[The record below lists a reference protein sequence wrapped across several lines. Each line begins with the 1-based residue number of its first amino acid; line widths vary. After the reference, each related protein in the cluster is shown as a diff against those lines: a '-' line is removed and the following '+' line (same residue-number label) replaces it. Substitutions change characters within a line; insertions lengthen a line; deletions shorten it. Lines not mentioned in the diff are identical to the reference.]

1 MFNEFDS
8 YIAQF
13 DLHFILIGLVVG
25 VAVACF
31 LMLYQIRVPG
41 RLIRGLIK
49 AGADSPE
56 KALEAAALGF
66 KSERLL
72 RFILSERG
80 AAHKYVGIVPG
91 RAVTRKKKK
100 QLVMLE
106 ARYYIRPETK
116 LRASMR
122 YDAKN
127 AGVVSVIATIGLLAA
142 AAAIMAAV
150 IPELV
155 QMFKNV
161 FSAG

>member
-1 MFNEFDS
+1 MFNKIAS
-8 YIAQF
+8 AQF

-31 LMLYQIRVPG
+31 LMLYQVRVPG
-41 RLIRGLIK
+41 RLIRNLIK
-49 AGADSPE
+49 AGADTPD

-66 KSERLL
+66 KSEWLL

-80 AAHKYVGIVPG
+80 AAYKYVGIVPG
-91 RAVTRKKKK
+91 QVKTHKKKE
-100 QLVMLE
+100 QIIMLK

-116 LRASMR
+116 LRAAMR

-127 AGVVSVIATIGLLAA
+127 AGVVSVIAAIGLLAA